1 MKIEI
6 RADGTH
12 ICGYVNVPDK
22 KSLPLPLPKYGM
34 VIETVEP
41 KAFEKA
47 INRAENIRLT
57 VDHGSN
63 TYASTADG
71 TLKLFEDGI
80 GLYTDAII
88 SDSELINAAK
98 QKKIVGWSFGFVPIA
113 QKIEDQKDSPYPLRR
128 ILDMELEHVSLIIK
142 QEPMYKATSWEI
154 RDGCTAEE
162 STDIYNKYEKRIAE
176 IKNAEYQYR
185 VDQLIK

>member
-98 QKKIVGWSFGFVPIA
+98 QKKIVVGVLDLFRLLKKLKIKRTVHIPCGAFLIWSSSMF
-113 QKIEDQKDSPYPLRR
+113 R
-128 ILDMELEHVSLIIK
+128 
-142 QEPMYKATSWEI
+142 
-154 RDGCTAEE
+154 
-162 STDIYNKYEKRIAE
+162 
-176 IKNAEYQYR
+176 
-185 VDQLIK
+185 